1 MASIASKGTP
11 VEGTPV
17 KGTKVKGTKVAEAS
31 DDDDSSVTSDG
42 SEKSKETVEKDAK
55 KWRRHLKIM
64 EAAKKK
70 ADIDV
75 RKTATL

>member
-31 DDDDSSVTSDG
+31 DDDDTSDG

-55 KWRRHLKIM
+55 KWRRHVKEL
-64 EAAKKK
+64 EAALALAK
-70 ADIDV
+70 IDV
-75 RKTATL
+75 RKPATL